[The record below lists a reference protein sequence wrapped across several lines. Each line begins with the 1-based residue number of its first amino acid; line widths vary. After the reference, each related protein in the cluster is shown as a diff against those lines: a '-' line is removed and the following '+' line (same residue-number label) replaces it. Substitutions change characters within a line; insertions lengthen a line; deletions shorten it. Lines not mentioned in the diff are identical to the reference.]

1 MLTILQSICDN
12 IENSEGCTF
21 SENVCEA
28 LGLEWIRTGDTK
40 LAAELAE
47 QVMFEVNKFYQLC
60 PLDEN
65 GEPIHA
71 GDYLETVGRVQAIGD
86 DMVCAGE
93 LIHSDEPPYFSGYP
107 HFAPDSYALVNPYR
121 EVLQDFAREHGVEVS
136 PYTLGIY
143 ERRLKALQ

>member
-1 MLTILQSICDN
+1 MLDILQTINDKAEEDIFTHAVCD
-12 IENSEGCTF
+12 
-21 SENVCEA
+21 A
-28 LGLEWIRTGDTK
+28 LGLDWLDATSADIAEK
-40 LAAELAE
+40 LSST
-47 QVMFEVNKFYQLC
+47 VMQEVNERYQLC
-60 PLDEN
+60 PLDTKAK
-65 GEPIHA
+65 PIHV
-71 GDYLETVGRVQAIGD
+71 GDELEFIGRVQAIGK

-93 LIHSDEPPYFSGYP
+93 MIHSDEPPYFSGYP